1 MNRKQRF
8 LFLTM
13 TVLLISCPIGPS
25 IPTETLLCITGK
37 TKGTAKIEAVGGN
50 VAMELFSVT
59 ADGKE
64 DRLAS
69 NEIVFSPESF
79 FYKVRYIDNGSPKG
93 VEYPTGFRLVL
104 PNDGSGVEIA
114 VLAGREVRDFPE
126 KQRME
131 INDMA
136 KVFMTLAEAGKTDE
150 AWTRLREASA
160 YDKDRRYTQTDSA
173 ARTWEMTFREVETY
187 RSRLNEDV
195 VKYGYRWN
203 YANRK

>member
-1 MNRKQRF
+1 
-8 LFLTM
+8 
-13 TVLLISCPIGPS
+13 
-25 IPTETLLCITGK
+25 
-37 TKGTAKIEAVGGN
+37 
-50 VAMELFSVT
+50 MELFSVT
-59 ADGKE
+59 ADGEE

-79 FYKVRYIDNGSPKG
+79 FYKVRYIDNGSRKG

-114 VLAGREVRDFPE
+114 VLAGREVCDFPE

-136 KVFMTLAEAGKTDE
+136 KVFMTLAAEGKTDE
-150 AWTRLREASA
+150 AWVRLREASA

>member
-1 MNRKQRF
+1 MKKF
-8 LFLTM
+8 LILTVS
-13 TVLLISCPIGPS
+13 VLFVSCPIGPH
-25 IPTETLLCITGK
+25 IPTEALFCIAGK
-37 TKGTAKIEAVGGN
+37 TRGTAKIEAVGGN
-50 VAMELFSVT
+50 TATELFSVT
-59 ADGKE
+59 ADGEE

-79 FYKVRYIDNGSPKG
+79 FYKVRYIDNGSRKG

-114 VLAGREVRDFPE
+114 VLTGREVCDFPE
-126 KQRME
+126 KQRVE

-150 AWTRLREASA
+150 AWVRLREASA

>member
-1 MNRKQRF
+1 MGSKGRMKKLLFF
-8 LFLTM
+8 LST
-13 TVLLISCPIGPS
+13 LIPVSCPIGPS
-25 IPTETLLCITGK
+25 IPTEALLCITGK

-59 ADGKE
+59 ADGEE

-79 FYKVRYIDNGSPKG
+79 FYKVRYIDNGSKKG

-114 VLAGREVRDFPE
+114 VLAGREVCDFPE

-136 KVFMTLAEAGKTDE
+136 KVFMTLVAEGKTDE
-150 AWTRLREASA
+150 AWVRLREASA

-195 VKYGYRWN
+195 VKYGYR
-203 YANRK
+203 